1 MTNRFISD
9 SKFFFTDF
17 HKGSV
22 NIVLHLISFA
32 VMFYGLAVKDV
43 WLMILGLAV
52 IDELGH
58 LYNYLFV
65 FKKDPR
71 YGIRMVPYQILY
83 ALIGIAILL
92 KIFNWY

>member
-1 MTNRFISD
+1 MSKFISD

-17 HKGSV
+17 HKGAV
-22 NIVLHLISFA
+22 NIVLHVISFA

-43 WLMILGLAV
+43 WLTILGLAV

-58 LYNYLFV
+58 IYNYLFL
-65 FKKDPR
+65 FKKDKR

-83 ALIGIAILL
+83 AAIGIVILL